1 MREVLQ
7 GTEKGKRLMNELM
20 DGINKMFNDQSY
32 EDAVSVFRSDLEDVT
47 DESESDDINDFL
59 SSLGIKGNID
69 FDDEDDEDDESPFQ
83 TR

>member
-1 MREVLQ
+1 
-7 GTEKGKRLMNELM
+7 
-20 DGINKMFNDQSY
+20 
-32 EDAVSVFRSDLEDVT
+32 LEDVT